1 MEAGV
6 DSLGA
11 VELRNLIQDTLGD
24 GVSVPST
31 LLLDYPTARRL
42 AKFLGTTAPARGRV
56 APAAPAIS
64 VDDVIDMVSSVAGG
78 SVDDD
83 APLMEA
89 GVDSLGA

>member
-11 VELRNLIQDTLGD
+11 VELRNLIQDKLGD

-42 AKFLGTTAPARGRV
+42 ANFLSSSQEYEESEFLQETFQSDRLRGPGV
-56 APAAPAIS
+56 EAA
-64 VDDVIDMVSSVAGG
+64 VEG
-78 SVDDD
+78 
-83 APLMEA
+83 
-89 GVDSLGA
+89 